1 MKVKAKINNSFIIKD
16 KWYDVIGERETVSRE
31 NSRIYKYYKIKN
43 NLTDKISK
51 LDDLGSWFLSEFFYN
66 VEEVRDLKIDEII
79 QK

>member
-16 KWYDVIGERETVSRE
+16 EWYDVIGERETRE

-43 NLTDKISK
+43 ITEIFM
-51 LDDLGSWFLSEFFYN
+51 GSWFLSEFFYN